1 MKSII
6 MLLVRKNKET
16 EYNAVRL
23 PQQKQ
28 LELPINWH
36 RNYQKYKKLDIKRI
50 ISAKKLKYH
59 LTIKN
64 EIKIV

>member
-1 MKSII
+1 
-6 MLLVRKNKET
+6 MLLVRKNKEI

-36 RNYQKYKKLDIKRI
+36 RNYQKYKKTRD
-50 ISAKKLKYH
+50 
-59 LTIKN
+59 
-64 EIKIV
+64 